1 MTTTR
6 PAEFPIYSRQRI
18 RLQNLLATRNPGFH
32 LQLNGKSTYLFL
44 RQTPS
49 RTVSTDA
56 FALKS
61 QGSNLWLEID
71 AHTFGQLCAPWT
83 GNEPLE
89 DLPAQ
94 LREAVRS
101 AALTPLLEGLNACCG
116 IETRLARDT
125 SPGQGQASHTQC
137 LGLWN
142 MPAAGVVPLVTIHL
156 DDAATALLIAG
167 LDHTPPAASLQ
178 DWSRLPLDA
187 TVEIGQTD
195 LRMLELKALEPGDL
209 ILLPPGA
216 PAYEN
221 ELIVRHR
228 RRPIATAHL
237 DGHTLTVDRL
247 LESVMAGNTAPN
259 TQETLPGGLDPE
271 SVEVRLTFDL
281 GQLSISLGD
290 LQQIQPGYNF
300 ELDMPAM
307 ASVRIRAGDQVIGRG
322 ELIQI
327 EERLGVRV
335 TELFAPTN
343 E

>member
-18 RLQNLLATRNPGFH
+18 RLQNLLATRGPGFH
-32 LQLNGKSTYLFL
+32 LQLNGKATYLYL
-44 RQTPS
+44 RQAPN
-49 RTVSTDA
+49 RAVSADA
-56 FALKS
+56 IPLES
-61 QGSNLWLEID
+61 QGAGLWLEID
-71 AHTFGQLCAPWT
+71 AQMFEQLCAPWT
-83 GNEPLE
+83 GDEPLE

-94 LREAVRS
+94 LREAVRG
-101 AALTPLLEGLNACCG
+101 AALTPLLEGFNTCCG
-116 IETRLARDT
+116 ITARPAPAP
-125 SPGQGQASHTQC
+125 SPEEVSHTQC

-142 MPAAGVVPLVTIHL
+142 TPSDGKAPLVRIHL
-156 DDAATALLIAG
+156 DDTATSLLIAG
-167 LDHTPPAASLQ
+167 LDHSPAAASER

-187 TVEIGQTD
+187 TVEIGRTD
-195 LRMLELKALEPGDL
+195 LRMAELQALETGDL

-228 RRPIATAHL
+228 RHPIATAHL
-237 DGHTLTVDRL
+237 EGHTLTVDRL
-247 LESVMAGNTAPN
+247 LESVMAENTTPN
-259 TQETLPGGLDPE
+259 PRETLPGGLDPE

-290 LQQIQPGYNF
+290 LQKVQPGYSF
-300 ELDMPAM
+300 ELDMPAV
-307 ASVRIRAGDQVIGRG
+307 ASVRIRAGDRLIGRG

-335 TELFAPTN
+335 SELFASPH